1 MEIAA
6 CAGGSFS
13 AVLLSSVTG
22 FPARHVEEQLKAMC
36 RLGLL
41 IETREGYEF
50 FHNRIHQKA
59 YEQIAPDR
67 REAIHYRIAEV
78 LLREQEQAETEEKWL
93 SVGGH
98 LLRCARLIKDA
109 GDGSGLTVPLYRA
122 GMTAKQSAAVEY
134 ALQLFRLAEELLDV
148 TAWQEEDDHTL
159 RVKLELAEC
168 LFICGRYDEAEN
180 CFLEMLAHVAEERDL
195 AAVKKRYKLLHS
207 YAGNAKRVID
217 LGLQALNHLGFHLV
231 PRRFKF
237 QLAKEILHGWYLF
250 RNSRL
255 EALQHAPFLGD
266 ERLAGILEILQGL
279 YHPRGL
285 GVLLSPRRPGDVEG
299 AKAGFPFADGPN
311 LPPFQAKA
319 SGVGRTEP
327 GQP

>member
-1 MEIAA
+1 
-6 CAGGSFS
+6 
-13 AVLLSSVTG
+13 
-22 FPARHVEEQLKAMC
+22 MC

-59 YEQIAPDR
+59 FEQIAPDR

-266 ERLAGILEILQGL
+266 ERLAGILEILTVMDASASMVDEQLFLLIVLKTGNLSAQYGNSPYASLGYLAHSILWSNVFGDYRKGEKIATIGL
-279 YHPRGL
+279 EPC
-285 GVLLSPRRPGDVEG
+285 G
-299 AKAGFPFADGPN
+299 AI
-311 LPPFQAKA
+311 
-319 SGVGRTEP
+319 
-327 GQP
+327 